1 MKEVLIKGSV
11 SLAFAALAASFR
23 ALAAPLI
30 LLMAVMLIDY
40 VTGMARAW
48 ITRSFSSR
56 TGLRGIVKKLLY
68 PVLVAVGMT
77 ADYLAGDAL
86 ARAGVSLPLTGVVGL
101 TVTLWLIINELI
113 SILENLAGC
122 GVPVPDFL
130 VKLMARLK
138 DSSEGEKK

>member
-1 MKEVLIKGSV
+1 MKENAVKGAL
-11 SLAFAALAASFR
+11 SLAFAALAGYFR
-23 ALAAPLI
+23 VLAAPLI
-30 LLMAVMLIDY
+30 LLVAVMLIDY

-56 TGLRGIVKKLLY
+56 AGLKGIVKKLLCLA
-68 PVLVAVGMT
+68 LVAVGMT
-77 ADYLAGDAL
+77 ADYLTGSAL
-86 ARAGVSLPLTGVVGL
+86 ARAGVSMPVTGVTGL

-113 SILENLAGC
+113 SILENLAES

-138 DSSEGEKK
+138 AVSEDDKK